1 VIDACAFQGMFVK
14 QVLNRASKVLAIEP
28 SPQNLCWLRAI
39 AERHKNVDVV
49 PYALWNEPC
58 VLTLNLCE
66 KPYLDSVF
74 NFSSERII
82 KKIKVKAVT
91 LDSLTKNFD
100 TIGFLK
106 MDIEGA
112 EIEALKGAEET
123 LQKTKKVVIASYH
136 IREGC
141 KTKKFVVL
149 FLKSRGFHVITDET
163 DIVYGIKTHEKLNSE
178 GSKRY

>member
-1 VIDACAFQGMFVK
+1 MIDACAFQGMFVR

-123 LQKTKKVVIASYH
+123 LQKTKKLLLH
-136 IREGC
+136 R
-141 KTKKFVVL
+141 TTL
-149 FLKSRGFHVITDET
+149 
-163 DIVYGIKTHEKLNSE
+163 EKDAKQRSL
-178 GSKRY
+178 